1 MKEGFKDP
9 PHLILFLPRRN
20 VGRGQGEG
28 EIPLYVPRNVG
39 IKGGFIDTI
48 KLMQTD

>member
-9 PHLILFLPRRN
+9 PHLIFLSPK
-20 VGRGQGEG
+20 GRGQGEG

-39 IKGGFIDTI
+39 IKGGFIVAAPA
-48 KLMQTD
+48 